1 MMNISKIYDE
11 IVKKTS
17 NGTDVPIVDKNG
29 VSVHKLT
36 IFEDI
41 VLRNLDNLD
50 SVLIILS
57 FPPRYSTN
65 LFKSILASFLLAFR
79 TASKI
84 INTTTIIIIYC
95 ISNKFIFITC

>member
-1 MMNISKIYDE
+1 MNNLKIYDE

-50 SVLIILS
+50 TQALEIVGSDVKMTYLE
-57 FPPRYSTN
+57 F
-65 LFKSILASFLLAFR
+65 FKEVEKYMRASSSSLGSDGR
-79 TASKI
+79 
-84 INTTTIIIIYC
+84 
-95 ISNKFIFITC
+95 

>member
-1 MMNISKIYDE
+1 MNNLKIYDE

-50 SVLIILS
+50 TQALEIVGSDVKMTYLE
-57 FPPRYSTN
+57 F
-65 LFKSILASFLLAFR
+65 FKEVEKYMSASSSSLGSDGR
-79 TASKI
+79 
-84 INTTTIIIIYC
+84 
-95 ISNKFIFITC
+95 